1 MLFTIAIPTYNNE
14 RTIANAVRSALTQNY
29 SQEYEVLVV
38 NNASKD
44 KTLDKIKEF
53 DDPKLRVISNPE
65 TVDMYV
71 NHNICLNQAKGD
83 YIVFCHSDDYLCE
96 DALLILH
103 ETLQKRLFP
112 KKYMVWGHSMF
123 RDFQDRMT
131 EGGQQLNTVISGI
144 PALRC
149 FCKGGVSPSGAC
161 YSRESLIAIGGFPSL
176 DAKVQLSDW
185 YIMIFTVFH
194 FFEFEMVDRLLFI
207 REYGSTAV
215 NNMTWKDWWPNYSAV
230 LNRLEKDLTPAQIKI
245 VAACLMKDIR
255 YYPWV
260 KKYMS
265 TLQKCK
271 YLTKSFVSKPLATIK
286 YIIL

>member
-1 MLFTIAIPTYNNE
+1 MNVYLHI
-14 RTIANAVRSALTQNY
+14 
-29 SQEYEVLVV
+29 
-38 NNASKD
+38 
-44 KTLDKIKEF
+44 
-53 DDPKLRVISNPE
+53 
-65 TVDMYV
+65 DMYV

-103 ETLQKRLFP
+103 ETLEKRHYP
-112 KKYMVWGHSMF
+112 KRYMVWGHSMF
-123 RDFQDRMT
+123 RDFQDRMS

-185 YIMIFTVFH
+185 YIMIYAVFH

-215 NNMTWKDWWPNYSAV
+215 NSMTWKDWWPNYLAV
-230 LNRLEKDLTPAQIKI
+230 LNRLEVALSTSQIKK
-245 VAACLMKDIR
+245 VASCMMQDIR
-255 YYPWV
+255 FYPWV
-260 KKYMS
+260 KKHIS
-265 TLQKCK
+265 HKQALICIV
-271 YLTKSFVSKPLATIK
+271 KSILRKPFTTIK
-286 YIIL
+286 YCTA